1 MSVIPVCSS
10 TLKLHSRRANFVS
23 GIWKRSSMQHI
34 SEPSIAFHGWF
45 PNGNVMWIEDAF
57 PSEVI
62 DILVDE
68 EYHEDDV
75 YGNEA
80 DNGIED

>member
-1 MSVIPVCSS
+1 
-10 TLKLHSRRANFVS
+10 
-23 GIWKRSSMQHI
+23 
-34 SEPSIAFHGWF
+34 
-45 PNGNVMWIEDAF
+45 MWIEDAF

-80 DNGIED
+80 DSDIED